1 VEIRRARAVP
11 KSTHQKNK
19 KKLKKLWFVVLS
31 FSFFWKNPKMSS
43 SNERDLFK
51 KLLPG
56 VRFDRARFGH
66 DMDIFRPAVRA
77 W

>member
-1 VEIRRARAVP
+1 
-11 KSTHQKNK
+11 
-19 KKLKKLWFVVLS
+19 
-31 FSFFWKNPKMSS
+31 MSS
-43 SNERDLFK
+43 TNERELFK

-77 W
+77 